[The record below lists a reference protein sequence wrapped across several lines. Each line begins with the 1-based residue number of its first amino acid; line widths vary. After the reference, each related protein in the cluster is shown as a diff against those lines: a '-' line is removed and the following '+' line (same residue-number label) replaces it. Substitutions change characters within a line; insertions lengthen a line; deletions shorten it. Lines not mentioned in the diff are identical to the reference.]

1 MAVYPVLIL
10 FVAVGIAVTG
20 FLFFVGRRRPVFNA
34 ESLTAAL
41 PLLFTASY
49 GAEYVV
55 SIGLWPA
62 ALLTTAVVV
71 GFFIPLTVLAER
83 SSMPKPA
90 GFGAVRSIGL
100 LMTFAAVFKLLTAN
114 GLNPITVFI
123 FAASGFVYTSSAGRL
138 GRISALAL
146 SNITAAAGLYLSF
159 VIPGT
164 IFTTDITLIVAIIML
179 YSLGTLSQKNLE
191 RFIECLTPVHL
202 SLLTVLAAAVLFS
215 PLSSFETVDS
225 ELRLDQAFFLIPAV
239 FLTFSSAGA
248 RNASRF
254 FEAMLFA
261 LAASIAAVGGLFP
274 NAAAELLTP
283 LVGAPVKGMAS
294 QAVQAVLQ
302 LTGLST
308 LTMVLAKM
316 SEAVQAAIKTRI
328 STALMYGAPAAAI
341 ILAVSSVVGQPP
353 GQAILLAGSVNMLT
367 FSLLMV
373 SLGGGWL
380 MPAVF
385 LFITSSSTVI
395 IQAVSQFSLGVRP
408 FNPLVFASLIPS
420 ATSMAAV
427 GLGVWGFSDA
437 VVAWLKR
444 RALLTGI

>member
-1 MAVYPVLIL
+1 MAVYPAFIL
-10 FVAVGIAVTG
+10 FVAVGVAVAG
-20 FLFFVGRRRPVFNA
+20 FLFFVRGLRPVFNA
-34 ESLTAAL
+34 ENLTAAL

-55 SIGLWPA
+55 SVGLWPA

-71 GFFIPLTVLAER
+71 GFFIPLAVLAEK

-90 GFGAVRSIGL
+90 GFRAVRNIGL
-100 LMTFAAVFKLLTAN
+100 LMTFAAVFKLLTDN
-114 GLNPITVFI
+114 GLNPITVVI
-123 FAASGFVYTSSAGRL
+123 FAASGFVYTSFSGRL
-138 GRISALAL
+138 GRIPALAL
-146 SNITAAAGLYLSF
+146 SNITAAAGLSLSF
-159 VIPGT
+159 VIPRT
-164 IFTTDITLIVAIIML
+164 IFTTDTTLIVAIITL
-179 YSLGTLSQKNLE
+179 YTLGTLSQTKLE
-191 RFIECLTPVHL
+191 RFKECLTPVHL
-202 SLLTVLAAAVLFS
+202 ALLTVLTAALLIS
-215 PLSSFETVDS
+215 PLSRVETVDS
-225 ELRLDQAFFLIPAV
+225 ELRLGQAFFLIPAV

-254 FEAMLFA
+254 FEAMLFS
-261 LAASIAAVGGLFP
+261 LAASIAAVGGAFP

-283 LVGAPVKGMAS
+283 LVGAPVKGMAA

-308 LTMVLAKM
+308 LTMVLAQM
-316 SEAVQAAIKTRI
+316 SEAVQTAIKTRI
-328 STALMYGAPAAAI
+328 STALTYGAPAAAI
-341 ILAVSSVVGQPP
+341 ILAVSSVVGQPS
-353 GQAILLAGSVNMLT
+353 GQAILLAGSVNMLA

-373 SLGGGWL
+373 WLGGVWL

-385 LFITSSSTVI
+385 LFITSSNTVI
-395 IQAVSQFSLGVRP
+395 IQALSQFSVGVQP
-408 FNPLVFASLIPS
+408 FNPLVFTSFIPS

-437 VVAWLKR
+437 VAAWLRR